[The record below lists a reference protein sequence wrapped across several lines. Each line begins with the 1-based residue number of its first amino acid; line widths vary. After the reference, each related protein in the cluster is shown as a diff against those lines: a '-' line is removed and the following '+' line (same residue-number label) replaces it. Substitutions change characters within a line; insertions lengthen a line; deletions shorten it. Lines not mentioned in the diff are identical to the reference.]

1 MFELITKPAGRIRR
15 GLTDPLLPVV
25 PLALLAIAAAAIE
38 ASVLCWATV
47 GALAGY
53 ALSGSV

>member
-1 MFELITKPAGRIRR
+1 VTDELA
-15 GLTDPLLPVV
+15 PLV
-25 PLALLAIAAAAIE
+25 LLAAGSVTSAAVGAELPA
-38 ASVLCWATV
+38 WAMI

>member
-1 MFELITKPAGRIRR
+1 MRALTARR
-15 GLTDPLLPVV
+15 GLADPLP
-25 PLALLAIAAAAIE
+25 PAAALALLAVAAAALE
-38 ASVLCWATV
+38 ASVLCWASV